1 MRCCRKARN
10 PPAASVTTCAIAAPE
25 EWLPRT
31 APVAA
36 SSRRRLRSE
45 PPVEAP
51 FSIWRN
57 FHGRSL
63 DVVGLAQRGAAG
75 FPGAGIVA
83 EHRAGAAHEQTVR
96 ATRFEAHQHAPRR
109 GAPDRHLA
117 FSLRPEIARHWCP
130 RRHIPQPHRAFP
142 CPHQHAGTVVIERR
156 FEDPGQICPSVRR
169 QRRTGQTSGPKA
181 PAKADAEK
189 GWDGR
194 P

>member
-1 MRCCRKARN
+1 MLSKSTHPPRCVRHDLRDRRPGGVAPPHRARRCVEQ
-10 PPAASVTTCAIAAPE
+10 AQ
-25 EWLPRT
+25 
-31 APVAA
+31 APVRAPG
-36 SSRRRLRSE
+36 E
-45 PPVEAP
+45 EP